1 MSFNEIKL
9 NQKFLIREYW
19 IKMFQEGNSYLYE
32 GFKMTSTVPWVLL
45 NVENI
50 DGCQG
55 GEGDMRDPGQVIVV
69 QR

>member
-50 DGCQG
+50 DGSQG